1 MKADVYWVLPEQ
13 LAILSRP
20 RAGEWLKEDI
30 QSLAGDGIQFLVT
43 LLTPEEEVEL
53 GLSDEI
59 VLAEKHGM
67 EFMRYPIPDR
77 GVPRSPRLFAE
88 TIRDL
93 AGSGKVVGV
102 HCRAGIGRSAIAAAG
117 IMASLGHDLEES
129 LKRIGD
135 TRGVQVPDTD
145 EQRQWL
151 KDHIH
156 LFKA

>member
-1 MKADVYWVLPEQ
+1 MKAEVYWVLPDR

-20 RAGEWLKEDI
+20 RAGDWLEDEI
-30 QSLAGDGIQFLVT
+30 RSLSTQGVQFLVT
-43 LLTPEEEVEL
+43 LLTPAEEVEL

-77 GVPRSPRLFAE
+77 GVPRSPELFAE

-93 AGSGKVVGV
+93 ADSGKPVGV

-117 IMASLGHDLEES
+117 IMARLGHDLDDS
-129 LKRIGD
+129 LKLIGD
-135 TRGVQVPDTD
+135 TRGVRVPDTD

-151 KDHIH
+151 TSHIH